1 MTRSITSVT
10 TSAPPRSRR
19 GRAAFTIV
27 EVTVATFVMAFGIA
41 TALIVMQA
49 GFKQIDL
56 ARSTTIASQVIQSE
70 MERLRMM
77 SWTGITALQAS
88 NPTQT
93 FDGATYFSSN
103 AKVAGDFTMTR
114 TITDNAAHADMKDI
128 MVNVTWR
135 GYDGRSHSRSF
146 TMLYAL
152 NGLYDYY
159 YTIAHP

>member
-1 MTRSITSVT
+1 M
-10 TSAPPRSRR
+10 
-19 GRAAFTIV
+19 
-27 EVTVATFVMAFGIA
+27 ATFVMAFGIA
-41 TALIVMQA
+41 TSLIAMQA
-49 GFKQIDL
+49 GYKQIDL

-77 SWTGITALQAS
+77 SWTGITALQSS

-93 FDGATYFSSN
+93 FDGATYFSSS

-114 TITDNAAHADMKDI
+114 TIADNAAHSDIKDI
-128 MVNVTWR
+128 TVSVTWK
-135 GYDGRSHSRSF
+135 GYDGRSHARSF
-146 TMLYAL
+146 TMIYAQ